1 MANGNRGIGGFMP
14 FPTFGGPKDA
24 GGITPVKLAPT
35 QMRFPTARG
44 PVRRTPEPETIE
56 KIAPFL
62 PLVTEGVMSLFKDT
76 PKPQSRDDYLKSIAV
91 DATEPTKL
99 EEARAD
105 AYTLFGAPEQRD
117 GFGLNELVN
126 LAVGSQTGRGAKDFA
141 NTYFQIRKGKEAAR
155 VSKEGQRASFIQKQ
169 IDPDAFQFL
178 NLQDTNKAKTG
189 VVDIRPGYFEKET
202 GQTYIKDPKN
212 KEANEYGFIVAG
224 ENWIDPAKLATSGST
239 GVDIYKDPQYTEL
252 MKTNTEIT
260 AKDSAVMGTLNV
272 ANNTIEMLDEAI
284 KDPSKAPTTVVSS
297 ILNMG
302 NSAIANFDQIA
313 SLNGNR
319 DPLTYF
325 SADDAGGSMF
335 IGRGDNARELYI
347 ALKSGDEE
355 QIERA
360 TANFENATGTN
371 LRQVMGQ
378 AAYANVATRANFL
391 QLAYMAAAANGQ
403 TGRTLSD
410 KDLAHHLNIVGFGS
424 TQDPK
429 VLKDNLIRFV
439 DTLVGGADDQ
449 TQVAIPRNGLQRYN
463 MNDET
468 FQSIVT
474 MYYNPLIGKDASG
487 ADTPQWL
494 NHSAYTYKPFYERYK
509 GVGAVDQWQKHDTM
523 FYDRKTKGSANLTS
537 PVNPSVDLDK
547 TLKDIE
553 NLY

>member
-1 MANGNRGIGGFMP
+1 MAKYNP
-14 FPTFGGPKDA
+14 FPTFGGKNGIA
-24 GGITPVKLAPT
+24 GITPVKLAPT

-44 PVRRTPEPETIE
+44 PVRRAPEPDTLE
-56 KIAPFL
+56 KVAPLL
-62 PLVTEGVMSLFKDT
+62 PLLFDGIGSMFSGKQKA
-76 PKPQSRDDYLKSIAV
+76 PMNREAYLKSIGADV
-91 DATEPTKL
+91 EDPTKL
-99 EEARAD
+99 QSAQAD
-105 AYTLFGAPEQRD
+105 AYTLFGPQEEKD
-117 GFGLNELVN
+117 GFGFDDIFDIV
-126 LAVGSQTGRGAKDFA
+126 AASQLGRGASDFA
-141 NTYFQIRKGKEAAR
+141 KNTVALNRAKEQDR
-155 VSKEGQRASFIQKQ
+155 LTREGRRASFIQKQ
-169 IDPDAFQFL
+169 VSPDAFQFL

-189 VVDIRPGYFEKET
+189 VVDIRPGYFDKET
-202 GQTYIKDPKN
+202 GQTYIKDPDN
-212 KEANEYGFIVAG
+212 KDANDFGFVVAG
-224 ENWIDPAKLATSGST
+224 QNWIDPAKLATSGST
-239 GVDIYKDPQYTEL
+239 GIDIYKDPQYTEL
-252 MKTNTEIT
+252 VKTNAEIT

-297 ILNMG
+297 LMNMG
-302 NSAIANFDQIA
+302 NSALTNFDQIA

-537 PVNPSVDLDK
+537 PVNPSIELDK
-547 TLKDIE
+547 DLKEIE

>member
-1 MANGNRGIGGFMP
+1 MAKYNP
-14 FPTFGGPKDA
+14 FPTFGGKNGIA
-24 GGITPVKLAPT
+24 GITPVKLAPT

-44 PVRRTPEPETIE
+44 PVRRAPEPDTLE
-56 KIAPFL
+56 KVAPLL
-62 PLVTEGVMSLFKDT
+62 PLLFDGIGSMFKGKQAA
-76 PKPQSRDDYLKSIAV
+76 PMNREDYLKSIGADV
-91 DATEPTKL
+91 EDPTKL
-99 EEARAD
+99 QSAQAD
-105 AYTLFGAPEQRD
+105 AYTLFGPQEEKD
-117 GFGLNELVN
+117 GFGFDDVFDIV
-126 LAVGSQTGRGAKDFA
+126 AASQLGRGASDFA
-141 NTYFQIRKGKEAAR
+141 KNTVALNRAKEQDR
-155 VSKEGQRASFIQKQ
+155 LTKEGRRASFIQKQ
-169 IDPDAFQFL
+169 VSPDAFQFL

-189 VVDIRPGYFEKET
+189 VVDIRPGYFDKET
-202 GQTYIKDPKN
+202 GQTFIKDPDN
-212 KEANEYGFIVAG
+212 KDANDFGFVVAG
-224 ENWIDPAKLATSGST
+224 QNWIDPAKLASSSGST
-239 GVDIYKDPQYTEL
+239 GIDIYKDPQYTEL
-252 MKTNTEIT
+252 VKTNAEIT

-284 KDPSKAPTTVVSS
+284 KEPSKAPTTVVSS
-297 ILNMG
+297 LMNMG
-302 NSAIANFDQIA
+302 NSALTNFDQIA

-371 LRQVMGQ
+371 LRQLMGETS
-378 AAYANVATRANFL
+378 YANVATRANFL

-410 KDLAHHLNIVGFGS
+410 KDLAYHLQIVGFGS

-429 VLKDNLIRFV
+429 ILKDNLIRFV
-439 DTLVGGADDQ
+439 DQLVGGVDAEV
-449 TQVAIPRNGLQRYN
+449 QVAIPTGGLQRYN

-494 NHSAYTYKPFYERYK
+494 NYGAYTYKPFYERYK

-537 PVNPSVDLDK
+537 PVNPSIELDK
-547 TLKDIE
+547 DLKEIE

>member
-1 MANGNRGIGGFMP
+1 MAKYNP
-14 FPTFGGPKDA
+14 FPTFGGKNGIA
-24 GGITPVKLAPT
+24 GITPVKLAPT
-35 QMRFPTARG
+35 PMRFPTARG
-44 PVRRTPEPETIE
+44 PVRRAPEPDTIE

-76 PKPQSRDDYLKSIAV
+76 PKPQSRDDYLKSISV
-91 DATEPTKL
+91 DATDPTKL

-105 AYTLFGAPEQRD
+105 AYTLFGEPEQRD
-117 GFGLNELVN
+117 GFGLDELVN

-155 VSKEGQRASFIQKQ
+155 VSKEGKRASFIQKQ

-178 NLQDTNKAKTG
+178 NLQDTTKAKTG
-189 VVDIRPGYFEKET
+189 VVDIRPGYFDKET
-202 GQTYIKDPKN
+202 GQTYINDPKN

-378 AAYANVATRANFL
+378 AAYGNVATRANFL

>member
-1 MANGNRGIGGFMP
+1 MAKYNP
-14 FPTFGGPKDA
+14 FPTFGGKNGIA
-24 GGITPVKLAPT
+24 GITPVKLAPT

-44 PVRRTPEPETIE
+44 PVRRAPEPDTLE
-56 KIAPFL
+56 KVAPLL
-62 PLVTEGVMSLFKDT
+62 PLLFDGIGSMFKGKQAE
-76 PKPQSRDDYLKSIAV
+76 PMNREDYLKSIGADV
-91 DATEPTKL
+91 EDPTKL
-99 EEARAD
+99 QSAQAD
-105 AYTLFGAPEQRD
+105 AYTLFGPQEEKD
-117 GFGLNELVN
+117 GFGFDDVFDIV
-126 LAVGSQTGRGAKDFA
+126 AASQLGRGASDFA
-141 NTYFQIRKGKEAAR
+141 KNTVALNRAKEQDR
-155 VSKEGQRASFIQKQ
+155 LTKEGRRASFIQKQ
-169 IDPDAFQFL
+169 VSPDAFQFL

-189 VVDIRPGYFEKET
+189 VVDIRPGYFDKET
-202 GQTYIKDPKN
+202 GQTFIKDPDN
-212 KEANEYGFIVAG
+212 KDANDFGFVVAG
-224 ENWIDPAKLATSGST
+224 QNWIDPAKLATSGST
-239 GVDIYKDPQYTEL
+239 GIDIYKDPQYTEL
-252 MKTNTEIT
+252 VKTNAEIT
-260 AKDSAVMGTLNV
+260 ARDQAVMGTLNV
-272 ANNTIEMLDEAI
+272 ANKTIEMLDEGI

-297 ILNMG
+297 LMNMG

-325 SADDAGGSMF
+325 SADETGGTL
-335 IGRGDNARELYI
+335 RGSGSNARELYI

-371 LRQVMGQ
+371 LRQLMGETS
-378 AAYANVATRANFL
+378 YANVATRANFL

-410 KDLAHHLNIVGFGS
+410 KDLAYHLQIVGFGS

-429 VLKDNLIRFV
+429 ILKDNLIRFV
-439 DTLVGGADDQ
+439 DQLVGGVDAEV
-449 TQVAIPRNGLQRYN
+449 QVAIPTGGLQRYN

-494 NHSAYTYKPFYERYK
+494 NYGAYTYKPFYERYK
-509 GVGAVDQWQKHDTM
+509 GVGAVDQWQKHDAT
-523 FYDRKTKGSANLTS
+523 FYDRKTKSSANSTS
-537 PVNPSVDLDK
+537 PVNPSIDLDK
-547 TLKDIE
+547 DLKEIE

>member
-1 MANGNRGIGGFMP
+1 MAKYNP
-14 FPTFGGPKDA
+14 FPTFGGKNGIA
-24 GGITPVKLAPT
+24 GITPVKLAPT

-44 PVRRTPEPETIE
+44 PVRRAPEPDTLE
-56 KIAPFL
+56 KVAPLL
-62 PLVTEGVMSLFKDT
+62 PLLFDGIGSMFKGKQAA
-76 PKPQSRDDYLKSIAV
+76 PMNREDYLKSIGADV
-91 DATEPTKL
+91 EDPTKL
-99 EEARAD
+99 QSARAD
-105 AYTLFGAPEQRD
+105 AYTLFGPEEEKD
-117 GFGLNELVN
+117 GFGFDDIFDI
-126 LAVGSQTGRGAKDFA
+126 AAASQLGRGASDFA
-141 NTYFQIRKGKEAAR
+141 KNTVAINRAKEQDR
-155 VSKEGQRASFIQKQ
+155 LTREGRRASFIQKQ
-169 IDPDAFQFL
+169 VEPDAFQFL

-189 VVDIRPGYFEKET
+189 IVDIRPGYFDKET
-202 GQTYIKDPKN
+202 GQTYIKDPTN
-212 KEANEYGFIVAG
+212 KDANDYGFVVAG
-224 ENWIDPAKLATSGST
+224 QNWIDPAKLATSGST
-239 GVDIYKDPQYTEL
+239 GIDIYKDPQYTEL
-252 MKTNTEIT
+252 VKTNAEIT
-260 AKDSAVMGTLNV
+260 ARDQAVMGTLNV
-272 ANNTIEMLDEAI
+272 ANKTIEMLDEGI

-297 ILNMG
+297 LMNMG

-325 SADDAGGSMF
+325 SADETGGTL
-335 IGRGDNARELYI
+335 RGSGSNARELYI

-371 LRQVMGQ
+371 LRQLMGETS
-378 AAYANVATRANFL
+378 YANVATRANFL

-410 KDLAHHLNIVGFGS
+410 KDLAYHLQIVGFGS

-429 VLKDNLIRFV
+429 ILKDNLIRFV
-439 DTLVGGADDQ
+439 DQLVGGVDAEV
-449 TQVAIPRNGLQRYN
+449 QVAIPTGGLQRYN

-494 NHSAYTYKPFYERYK
+494 NYGAYTYKPFYERYK
-509 GVGAVDQWQKHDTM
+509 GVGAVDQWQSHTPT
-523 FYDRKTKGSANLTS
+523 FYDRKTKSSANSTS
-537 PVNPSVDLDK
+537 PVNPSIDLDK
-547 TLKDIE
+547 DLKEIE

>member
-1 MANGNRGIGGFMP
+1 MAKYNP
-14 FPTFGGPKDA
+14 FPTFGGKNGIA
-24 GGITPVKLAPT
+24 GITPVKLAPT

-44 PVRRTPEPETIE
+44 PVRRAPEPDTLE
-56 KIAPFL
+56 KVAPLL
-62 PLVTEGVMSLFKDT
+62 PLLFDGIGSMFKGKQAA
-76 PKPQSRDDYLKSIAV
+76 PMNREDYLKSIGADV
-91 DATEPTKL
+91 EDPTKL
-99 EEARAD
+99 QSAQAD
-105 AYTLFGAPEQRD
+105 AYTLFGPQEEKD
-117 GFGLNELVN
+117 GFGFDDVFDIV
-126 LAVGSQTGRGAKDFA
+126 AASQLGRGASDFA
-141 NTYFQIRKGKEAAR
+141 KNTVAINRAKEQDR
-155 VSKEGQRASFIQKQ
+155 LTREGRRASFIQKQ
-169 IDPDAFQFL
+169 VEPDAFQFL

-189 VVDIRPGYFEKET
+189 VVDIRPGYFDKET
-202 GQTYIKDPKN
+202 GQTYIKDPDN
-212 KEANEYGFIVAG
+212 KDANDYGFVVAG
-224 ENWIDPAKLATSGST
+224 ENWIDPAKLASSSGST
-239 GVDIYKDPQYTEL
+239 GIDIYKDPQYTEL
-252 MKTNTEIT
+252 VKTNAEIT
-260 AKDSAVMGTLNV
+260 ARDQAVMGTLNV
-272 ANNTIEMLDEAI
+272 ANKTIEMLDEGI

-297 ILNMG
+297 LMNMG

-325 SADDAGGSMF
+325 STDEAGGTL
-335 IGRGDNARELYI
+335 RGSGNNARELYI

-371 LRQVMGQ
+371 LRQLMGETS
-378 AAYANVATRANFL
+378 YANVATRANFL

-410 KDLAHHLNIVGFGS
+410 KDLAYHLQIVGFGS

-429 VLKDNLIRFV
+429 ILKDNLIRFV
-439 DTLVGGADDQ
+439 DQLVGGVDAEI
-449 TQVAIPRNGLQRYN
+449 QVAIPTGGLQRYN

-494 NHSAYTYKPFYERYK
+494 NYGAYTYKPFYERYK
-509 GVGAVDQWQKHDTM
+509 GVGAVDQWQSHTPT
-523 FYDRKTKGSANLTS
+523 FYDRKTKSSANSTS
-537 PVNPSVDLDK
+537 PVNPSIDLDK
-547 TLKDIE
+547 DLKEIE

>member
-1 MANGNRGIGGFMP
+1 MAKYNP
-14 FPTFGGPKDA
+14 FPTFGGKNGIA
-24 GGITPVKLAPT
+24 GITPVKLAPT
-35 QMRFPTARG
+35 PMRFPTARG
-44 PVRRTPEPETIE
+44 PVRRAPEPDTIE

-76 PKPQSRDDYLKSIAV
+76 PKPQSRDDYLKSISV
-91 DATEPTKL
+91 DATDPTKL

-105 AYTLFGAPEQRD
+105 AYTLFGEPEQRD
-117 GFGLNELVN
+117 GFGLDELVN

-155 VSKEGQRASFIQKQ
+155 VSKEGKRASFIQKQ

-178 NLQDTNKAKTG
+178 NLQDTTKAKTG
-189 VVDIRPGYFEKET
+189 VVDIRPGYFDKET
-202 GQTYIKDPKN
+202 GQTYIKDPK
-212 KEANEYGFIVAG
+212 ANEYGFIVAG

-378 AAYANVATRANFL
+378 AAYGNVATRANFL